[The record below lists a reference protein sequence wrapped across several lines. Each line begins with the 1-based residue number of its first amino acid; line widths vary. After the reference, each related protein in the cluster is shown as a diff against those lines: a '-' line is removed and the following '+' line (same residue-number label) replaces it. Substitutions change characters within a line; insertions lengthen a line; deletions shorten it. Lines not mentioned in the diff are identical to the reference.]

1 MSATLTPPENAPG
14 RPPAPVP
21 DPTSSSTHLDSAE
34 AFPEDLTYLTVVEL
48 QVLHSRITRQLD
60 HDYLTAPAGPHPC
73 TLDRR
78 QQLLEEFDT
87 RDAA

>member
-1 MSATLTPPENAPG
+1 MSATLTPPENTPAPSPAPG
-14 RPPAPVP
+14 PAP
-21 DPTSSSTHLDSAE
+21 TGTSTHLDSAE
-34 AFPEDLTYLTVVEL
+34 AFPEDLTALSMVQL

-60 HDYLTAPAGPHPC
+60 HDYLTAPVGPHPW

-78 QQLLEEFDT
+78 QQLLEEFDA